1 VTIGL
6 LTINSDAS
14 PLLDQL
20 GAVIDH
26 VKAFSAGG
34 AHDISNFVPACAKC
48 NMRKSAELAEEFRN
62 KHPLRSVKGKYGE
75 PQHWEGFSALF
86 VLMIRDDRSGVTRS
100 EMEWYR
106 ALSRF
111 FRRVFFAFCG
121 EVSRQPH
128 AASA

>member
-1 VTIGL
+1 MKYLERYVRSRGHAGPL
-6 LTINSDAS
+6 AWSSFAWRRDAS

-34 AHDISNFVPACAKC
+34 SHDVSNFATACAKC
-48 NMRKSAELAEEFRN
+48 NMRKSAEAVDEFQK

-75 PQHWEGFSALF
+75 PQYWDGFSTLF
-86 VLMIRDDRSGVTRS
+86 VLMVRDDQRGVTRS

-106 ALSRF
+106 ALNRSLD
-111 FRRVFFAFCG
+111 G
-121 EVSRQPH
+121 G
-128 AASA
+128 